1 MGRGVEKLPPYFQSY
16 LFGRLSAQLT
26 PSQLSTL
33 NFDDFTKYI
42 DRHQWAALTSLE
54 QEVYYAA
61 ATRTYSYIKTM
72 GERAK
77 TIMSNAVSEEEVK
90 VLVEQQRQ
98 LELGTIKKEMI
109 EGVLKKK
116 SVQNIVS
123 NIGHSLEDW
132 NRDWGRIVETEMQNI
147 YQTGVAQQIMKE
159 QGADALVYKEVFSG
173 ACQHCIKFYTTA
185 GIGSKP
191 RIFKLIDLI
200 NNGDNIGKKVKDW
213 KPVLNSVHPFCRC
226 DLKEVPKG
234 MVWNDE
240 THSFEPP
247 KEPYKRQVERKSK
260 VKIYVGDK
268 KFEV

>member
-1 MGRGVEKLPPYFQSY
+1 MG
-16 LFGRLSAQLT
+16 
-26 PSQLSTL
+26 
-33 NFDDFTKYI
+33 
-42 DRHQWAALTSLE
+42 
-54 QEVYYAA
+54 
-61 ATRTYSYIKTM
+61 TYS
-72 GERAK
+72 
-77 TIMSNAVSEEEVK
+77 
-90 VLVEQQRQ
+90 
-98 LELGTIKKEMI
+98 
-109 EGVLKKK
+109 
-116 SVQNIVS
+116 
-123 NIGHSLEDW
+123 
-132 NRDWGRIVETEMQNI
+132 ETEMQNI

-200 NNGDNIGKKVKDW
+200 NNGDNIGRKVKDW

-226 DLKEVPKG
+226 DLREVPKG
-234 MVWNDE
+234 MIWNDE

-268 KFEV
+268 MFEV